1 MNPRNLEI
9 CCEFIGRH
17 FNVRS
22 EDVPRRILRILRVR
36 HGDRPDLSRPRFAP
50 VRELMDR
57 LLAPYGRRF
66 GVTVEVLGP
75 DDYCRLLR
83 SEECASCAYRFTEY
97 LCDGRRRIV
106 YLQECDYLG
115 MIVTFLDYVD
125 AVLRSRRLFRRPVRN
140 IRLFAFHAY
149 PPRFTVLENRF
160 RDGSPF
166 VRIGD
171 SYAMHYP
178 GELVLFRT
186 ILGSHLPDLP
196 SQNARSRG
204 LRHA

>member
-1 MNPRNLEI
+1 MNPRNLET

-22 EDVPRRILRILRVR
+22 EDVPRRILRMLRVR

-57 LLAPYGRRF
+57 LLAPYGRR
-66 GVTVEVLGP
+66 
-75 DDYCRLLR
+75 
-83 SEECASCAYRFTEY
+83 
-97 LCDGRRRIV
+97 RIV
-106 YLQECDYLG
+106 YLQESDYLG
-115 MIVTFLDYVD
+115 MIVPFLDYVD

-140 IRLFAFHAY
+140 IRLFAFHTY
-149 PPRFTVLENRF
+149 PPRFTVLENRY

>member
-1 MNPRNLEI
+1 MNPRNLET

-83 SEECASCAYRFTEY
+83 SEECAFCAYRFTEY
-97 LCDGRRRIV
+97 LFDGRRRIV
-106 YLQECDYLG
+106 YLQESDYLG

-149 PPRFTVLENRF
+149 PPRFTVLENRY

-166 VRIGD
+166 GRIGD
-171 SYAMHYP
+171 SYAMH
-178 GELVLFRT
+178 
-186 ILGSHLPDLP
+186 
-196 SQNARSRG
+196 
-204 LRHA
+204 

>member
-1 MNPRNLEI
+1 M
-9 CCEFIGRH
+9 
-17 FNVRS
+17 
-22 EDVPRRILRILRVR
+22 LRVR

-57 LLAPYGRRF
+57 LLARYGRRF

-97 LCDGRRRIV
+97 LFDGRRRIV

-149 PPRFTVLENRF
+149 PPRFTVLENRY

>member
-1 MNPRNLEI
+1 MNPRNLET

-22 EDVPRRILRILRVR
+22 EDVPRRILRMLRVR

-57 LLAPYGRRF
+57 LLAPYGR
-66 GVTVEVLGP
+66 L
-75 DDYCRLLR
+75 
-83 SEECASCAYRFTEY
+83 
-97 LCDGRRRIV
+97 RIV
-106 YLQECDYLG
+106 YLQESDYLG

-140 IRLFAFHAY
+140 IRLFAFHTY
-149 PPRFTVLENRF
+149 PPRFTVLENRY

>member
-1 MNPRNLEI
+1 MNPRNLET

-22 EDVPRRILRILRVR
+22 EDVPRRILRMLRVR
-36 HGDRPDLSRPRFAP
+36 HGDRPDLSRPSFAP
-50 VRELMDR
+50 VLELMDR
-57 LLAPYGRRF
+57 LLAPY
-66 GVTVEVLGP
+66 
-75 DDYCRLLR
+75 C
-83 SEECASCAYRFTEY
+83 
-97 LCDGRRRIV
+97 RRRIV
-106 YLQECDYLG
+106 YLQESDYLG

-140 IRLFAFHAY
+140 IRLFAFHTY
-149 PPRFTVLENRF
+149 PPRFTVLENRY

>member
-1 MNPRNLEI
+1 MNPRNLET

-22 EDVPRRILRILRVR
+22 EDVPRRILRMLRVR

-57 LLAPYGRRF
+57 LLAPYGRR
-66 GVTVEVLGP
+66 
-75 DDYCRLLR
+75 
-83 SEECASCAYRFTEY
+83 
-97 LCDGRRRIV
+97 RIV
-106 YLQECDYLG
+106 YLQESDYLG

-140 IRLFAFHAY
+140 IRLFAFHTY
-149 PPRFTVLENRF
+149 PPRFTVLENRD

>member
-1 MNPRNLEI
+1 M
-9 CCEFIGRH
+9 
-17 FNVRS
+17 
-22 EDVPRRILRILRVR
+22 
-36 HGDRPDLSRPRFAP
+36 
-50 VRELMDR
+50 
-57 LLAPYGRRF
+57 
-66 GVTVEVLGP
+66 
-75 DDYCRLLR
+75 
-83 SEECASCAYRFTEY
+83 
-97 LCDGRRRIV
+97 
-106 YLQECDYLG
+106 
-115 MIVTFLDYVD
+115 
-125 AVLRSRRLFRRPVRN
+125 
-140 IRLFAFHAY
+140 
-149 PPRFTVLENRF
+149 LENRY

>member
-1 MNPRNLEI
+1 MNPRNLET

-83 SEECASCAYRFTEY
+83 SEECAFCAYRFTEY
-97 LCDGRRRIV
+97 LFDGHRRIV

-115 MIVTFLDYVD
+115 MIVTFLD
-125 AVLRSRRLFRRPVRN
+125 
-140 IRLFAFHAY
+140 
-149 PPRFTVLENRF
+149 
-160 RDGSPF
+160 
-166 VRIGD
+166 
-171 SYAMHYP
+171 
-178 GELVLFRT
+178 
-186 ILGSHLPDLP
+186 
-196 SQNARSRG
+196 
-204 LRHA
+204 

>member
-1 MNPRNLEI
+1 MNPRNLET

-22 EDVPRRILRILRVR
+22 EDVPRRILRMLRVR

-57 LLAPYGRRF
+57 LLAPYGRR
-66 GVTVEVLGP
+66 
-75 DDYCRLLR
+75 
-83 SEECASCAYRFTEY
+83 
-97 LCDGRRRIV
+97 RIV
-106 YLQECDYLG
+106 YLQESDYLG

-140 IRLFAFHAY
+140 IRLFAFHTY
-149 PPRFTVLENRF
+149 PPRFTVLENRY

-186 ILGSHLPDLP
+186 ILGSHLPDLL

>member
-1 MNPRNLEI
+1 MNPRNLET
-9 CCEFIGRH
+9 CSEFIARH
-17 FNVRS
+17 FNIRS
-22 EDVPRRILRILRVR
+22 GDVPQRILRMIRIR
-36 HGDRPDLSRPRFAP
+36 HGDRPDLQRPCFAP
-50 VRELMDR
+50 IRELAGR
-57 LLAPYGRRF
+57 LLACYGDRY
-66 GVTVEVLGP
+66 GVTVAVLAP
-75 DDYCRLLR
+75 DAYFHRLQ
-83 SEECASCAYRFTEY
+83 SDECTFCACRFTEY
-97 LCDGRRRIV
+97 LFDSRRRIV
-106 YLQECDYLG
+106 YLQESDYLG

-149 PPRFTVLENRF
+149 LPRFTVLENRY

-196 SQNARSRG
+196 PQNARSRG

>member
-1 MNPRNLEI
+1 MNPRNLET

-22 EDVPRRILRILRVR
+22 EDVTRRILRMLRVR

-57 LLAPYGRRF
+57 LLAPYGRR
-66 GVTVEVLGP
+66 
-75 DDYCRLLR
+75 
-83 SEECASCAYRFTEY
+83 
-97 LCDGRRRIV
+97 RIV
-106 YLQECDYLG
+106 YLQESDYLG

-140 IRLFAFHAY
+140 IRLFAFHTY
-149 PPRFTVLENRF
+149 PPRFTVLENRD